1 MTEFKETMY
10 VHSFQVKQG
19 YVVFNTL
26 YGYLDLLSNDLY
38 NKFKKGKYQEIDKN
52 SLDILLDHRFIIN
65 NKLNEESL
73 FNSYIS
79 LYEHNRNKEKNIYI
93 LFSYECNFNCTYCF
107 EHDMKGKEM
116 SNNNLNKI
124 FRYVEKQLENN
135 KVRLVLYGGEPLLLQ
150 NYNKIEKVLSFAQ
163 KNNIKVK
170 IITNGYLLDVFSKL
184 LLKYKRNIDYLLIT
198 LDGDKDQHDLTRKK
212 KNKEGTY
219 KKIVEN
225 ILMADKLKIKTK
237 IRVNVGMENQKYI
250 IDFLLHNTICKT
262 HDVSIH
268 FIENNRCLASNTSV
282 IARKNRIIIDLYNIC
297 LNQKNLTLEYPPL
310 KQIDLMVNEDD
321 FVLPLFDY
329 CNSSNIILF
338 DNDGNMYNCTEACE
352 DERFLMRNDETVY
365 YTNDH
370 ICKSCYLA
378 PICGGGCR
386 WKRYQSRIENDLSC
400 QKEII
405 NLIELFIKNFEY
417 IKIDRDKSTFKS
429 HRDFDS
435 EIEMTFKH
443 F

>member
-107 EHDMKGKEM
+107 EHDMKGKET

-135 KVRLVLYGGEPLLLQ
+135 KVLLVLYGGEPLLLQ

-405 NLIELFIKNFEY
+405 NLIELFIKNFLEENAY
-417 IKIDRDKSTFKS
+417 GV
-429 HRDFDS
+429 
-435 EIEMTFKH
+435 
-443 F
+443 

>member
-10 VHSFQVKQG
+10 VHSYQVEQG

-65 NKLNEESL
+65 NELNEESL

-170 IITNGYLLDVFSKL
+170 IITNGYLLDIFSKL

-212 KNKEGTY
+212 KNKEA
-219 KKIVEN
+219 
-225 ILMADKLKIKTK
+225 MS
-237 IRVNVGMENQKYI
+237 
-250 IDFLLHNTICKT
+250 F
-262 HDVSIH
+262 S
-268 FIENNRCLASNTSV
+268 
-282 IARKNRIIIDLYNIC
+282 
-297 LNQKNLTLEYPPL
+297 
-310 KQIDLMVNEDD
+310 
-321 FVLPLFDY
+321 
-329 CNSSNIILF
+329 
-338 DNDGNMYNCTEACE
+338 
-352 DERFLMRNDETVY
+352 
-365 YTNDH
+365 
-370 ICKSCYLA
+370 
-378 PICGGGCR
+378 
-386 WKRYQSRIENDLSC
+386 
-400 QKEII
+400 
-405 NLIELFIKNFEY
+405 
-417 IKIDRDKSTFKS
+417 
-429 HRDFDS
+429 
-435 EIEMTFKH
+435 
-443 F
+443 

>member
-1 MTEFKETMY
+1 MTEFKESMY

-107 EHDMKGKEM
+107 EHDMKGKET

-405 NLIELFIKNFEY
+405 NLIELFIKNFLEENAY
-417 IKIDRDKSTFKS
+417 GV
-429 HRDFDS
+429 
-435 EIEMTFKH
+435 
-443 F
+443 

>member
-107 EHDMKGKEM
+107 EHDMKGKET

-124 FRYVEKQLENN
+124 FRYLEKQLENN

-405 NLIELFIKNFEY
+405 NLIELFIKNFLEENAY
-417 IKIDRDKSTFKS
+417 GV
-429 HRDFDS
+429 
-435 EIEMTFKH
+435 
-443 F
+443 

>member
-107 EHDMKGKEM
+107 EHDMKGKET

-170 IITNGYLLDVFSKL
+170 IITNGYLLDAFSKL

-198 LDGDKDQHDLTRKK
+198 LDGDKDQHNLTRKK

-405 NLIELFIKNFEY
+405 NLIELFIKNFLEENAY
-417 IKIDRDKSTFKS
+417 GV
-429 HRDFDS
+429 
-435 EIEMTFKH
+435 
-443 F
+443 

>member
-107 EHDMKGKEM
+107 EHDMKGKET

-170 IITNGYLLDVFSKL
+170 IITNGYLLDAFSKL

-378 PICGGGCR
+378 SICGGGCR

-405 NLIELFIKNFEY
+405 NLIELFIKNFLEENAY
-417 IKIDRDKSTFKS
+417 GV
-429 HRDFDS
+429 
-435 EIEMTFKH
+435 
-443 F
+443 

>member
-65 NKLNEESL
+65 NELNEESL

-107 EHDMKGKEM
+107 EHDMKGKET

-184 LLKYKRNIDYLLIT
+184 LLEYKRNIDYLLIT
-198 LDGDKDQHDLTRKK
+198 LDGDKDQHDITKKK

-405 NLIELFIKNFEY
+405 NLIELFIKNLLEENAY
-417 IKIDRDKSTFKS
+417 GV
-429 HRDFDS
+429 
-435 EIEMTFKH
+435 
-443 F
+443 

>member
-107 EHDMKGKEM
+107 EHDMKGKET

-170 IITNGYLLDVFSKL
+170 IITNGYLLDAFSKL

-237 IRVNVGMENQKYI
+237 IRVNIGMENQKYI

-405 NLIELFIKNFEY
+405 NLIELFIKNFLEENAY
-417 IKIDRDKSTFKS
+417 GV
-429 HRDFDS
+429 
-435 EIEMTFKH
+435 
-443 F
+443 

>member
-107 EHDMKGKEM
+107 EQDMKGKET

-405 NLIELFIKNFEY
+405 NLIELFIKNFLEENAY
-417 IKIDRDKSTFKS
+417 GV
-429 HRDFDS
+429 
-435 EIEMTFKH
+435 
-443 F
+443 

>member
-10 VHSFQVKQG
+10 VHSFQVEQG

-150 NYNKIEKVLSFAQ
+150 NYNKIEKVLLFAQ

-170 IITNGYLLDVFSKL
+170 IITNGYLLDVFAKL

-297 LNQKNLTLEYPPL
+297 LNQKNLTLEHPPL

-338 DNDGNMYNCTEACE
+338 DDDGNMYNCTEACE
-352 DERFLMRNDETVY
+352 DERFLMRNAETVY

-405 NLIELFIKNFEY
+405 NLIELFIKNLLEENAY
-417 IKIDRDKSTFKS
+417 GV
-429 HRDFDS
+429 
-435 EIEMTFKH
+435 
-443 F
+443 

>member
-107 EHDMKGKEM
+107 EHDMKGKET

-297 LNQKNLTLEYPPL
+297 LNQKNLTLEYPLL

-405 NLIELFIKNFEY
+405 NLIELFIKNFLEENAY
-417 IKIDRDKSTFKS
+417 GV
-429 HRDFDS
+429 
-435 EIEMTFKH
+435 
-443 F
+443 

>member
-107 EHDMKGKEM
+107 EHDMKGKET

-405 NLIELFIKNFEY
+405 HLIELFIKNFLEENAY
-417 IKIDRDKSTFKS
+417 GV
-429 HRDFDS
+429 
-435 EIEMTFKH
+435 
-443 F
+443 

>member
-38 NKFKKGKYQEIDKN
+38 NKFKKVKYQEIDKN

-107 EHDMKGKEM
+107 EHDMKGKET

-310 KQIDLMVNEDD
+310 KQIDLMVNEED

-405 NLIELFIKNFEY
+405 NLIELFIKNFLEENAY
-417 IKIDRDKSTFKS
+417 GV
-429 HRDFDS
+429 
-435 EIEMTFKH
+435 
-443 F
+443 

>member
-107 EHDMKGKEM
+107 EHDMKGKET

-170 IITNGYLLDVFSKL
+170 IITNGYLLDAFSKL

-338 DNDGNMYNCTEACE
+338 DNDGKMYNCTEACE

-405 NLIELFIKNFEY
+405 NLIELFIKNFLEENAY
-417 IKIDRDKSTFKS
+417 GV
-429 HRDFDS
+429 
-435 EIEMTFKH
+435 
-443 F
+443 

>member
-10 VHSFQVKQG
+10 VHSYQVEQG

-116 SNNNLNKI
+116 SNNNLSKI

-170 IITNGYLLDVFSKL
+170 IITNGYLLDIFSKL

-198 LDGDKDQHDLTRKK
+198 LYGDKDQHDLTRKK

-282 IARKNRIIIDLYNIC
+282 IARKNRMIIDLYNIC
-297 LNQKNLTLEYPPL
+297 LSQKNLTLEYPPL

-338 DNDGNMYNCTEACE
+338 DNDDNMYNCTEACE

-405 NLIELFIKNFEY
+405 NLIELFIKNLLEENAY
-417 IKIDRDKSTFKS
+417 GV
-429 HRDFDS
+429 
-435 EIEMTFKH
+435 
-443 F
+443 

>member
-107 EHDMKGKEM
+107 EHDMKGKET

-321 FVLPLFDY
+321 FLLPLFDY

-386 WKRYQSRIENDLSC
+386 WKRYQSRTENDLSC

-405 NLIELFIKNFEY
+405 NLIELFIKNFLEENAY
-417 IKIDRDKSTFKS
+417 GV
-429 HRDFDS
+429 
-435 EIEMTFKH
+435 
-443 F
+443 

>member
-107 EHDMKGKEM
+107 EHDMKGKET

-170 IITNGYLLDVFSKL
+170 IITNGYLLDAFSKL

-225 ILMADKLKIKTK
+225 ILMVEKLKIKTK

-405 NLIELFIKNFEY
+405 NLIELFIKNFLEENAY
-417 IKIDRDKSTFKS
+417 GV
-429 HRDFDS
+429 
-435 EIEMTFKH
+435 
-443 F
+443 

>member
-107 EHDMKGKEM
+107 EHDMKGKET

-365 YTNDH
+365 YANDH

-405 NLIELFIKNFEY
+405 NLIELFIKNFLEENAY
-417 IKIDRDKSTFKS
+417 GV
-429 HRDFDS
+429 
-435 EIEMTFKH
+435 
-443 F
+443 

>member
-93 LFSYECNFNCTYCF
+93 LFSDECNFNCTYCF
-107 EHDMKGKEM
+107 EHDMKGKET

-405 NLIELFIKNFEY
+405 NLIELFIKNFLEENAY
-417 IKIDRDKSTFKS
+417 GV
-429 HRDFDS
+429 
-435 EIEMTFKH
+435 
-443 F
+443 

>member
-107 EHDMKGKEM
+107 EHDMKGKET

-405 NLIELFIKNFEY
+405 NLIELFIKNFLEENA
-417 IKIDRDKSTFKS
+417 DGV
-429 HRDFDS
+429 
-435 EIEMTFKH
+435 
-443 F
+443 

>member
-107 EHDMKGKEM
+107 EHDMKGKET

-310 KQIDLMVNEDD
+310 KQIDLMVNEED

-405 NLIELFIKNFEY
+405 NLIELFIKNFLEENAY
-417 IKIDRDKSTFKS
+417 GV
-429 HRDFDS
+429 
-435 EIEMTFKH
+435 
-443 F
+443 

>member
-107 EHDMKGKEM
+107 EHDMKGKET

-163 KNNIKVK
+163 KNNIKLK

-405 NLIELFIKNFEY
+405 NLIELFIKNFLEENAY
-417 IKIDRDKSTFKS
+417 GV
-429 HRDFDS
+429 
-435 EIEMTFKH
+435 
-443 F
+443 

>member
-107 EHDMKGKEM
+107 EHDMKGKET

-352 DERFLMRNDETVY
+352 DERFLMSNDETVY

-405 NLIELFIKNFEY
+405 NLIELFIKNFLEENAY
-417 IKIDRDKSTFKS
+417 GV
-429 HRDFDS
+429 
-435 EIEMTFKH
+435 
-443 F
+443 

>member
-107 EHDMKGKEM
+107 EHDMKGKET

-338 DNDGNMYNCTEACE
+338 DNDGNMYNCAEACE

-405 NLIELFIKNFEY
+405 NLIELFIKNFLEENAY
-417 IKIDRDKSTFKS
+417 GV
-429 HRDFDS
+429 
-435 EIEMTFKH
+435 
-443 F
+443 

>member
-38 NKFKKGKYQEIDKN
+38 NKFKTGKYQEIDKN

-107 EHDMKGKEM
+107 EHDMKGKET

-310 KQIDLMVNEDD
+310 KQIDLMVNEED

-405 NLIELFIKNFEY
+405 NLIELFIKNFLEENAY
-417 IKIDRDKSTFKS
+417 GV
-429 HRDFDS
+429 
-435 EIEMTFKH
+435 
-443 F
+443 

>member
-107 EHDMKGKEM
+107 EHDMKGKET

-310 KQIDLMVNEDD
+310 KQIDLMVNEED

-400 QKEII
+400 QKKII
-405 NLIELFIKNFEY
+405 NLIELFIKNFLEENAY
-417 IKIDRDKSTFKS
+417 GV
-429 HRDFDS
+429 
-435 EIEMTFKH
+435 
-443 F
+443 

>member
-107 EHDMKGKEM
+107 EHDMKGKET

-170 IITNGYLLDVFSKL
+170 IITNGYLLDAFSKL

-225 ILMADKLKIKTK
+225 ILMVDKLKIKTK

-386 WKRYQSRIENDLSC
+386 WKRYQSIIENDLSC

-405 NLIELFIKNFEY
+405 NLIELFIKNFLEENAY
-417 IKIDRDKSTFKS
+417 GV
-429 HRDFDS
+429 
-435 EIEMTFKH
+435 
-443 F
+443 

>member
-107 EHDMKGKEM
+107 EHDMKGKET

-225 ILMADKLKIKTK
+225 ILMTDKLKIKTK

-405 NLIELFIKNFEY
+405 NLIELFIKNFLEENAY
-417 IKIDRDKSTFKS
+417 GV
-429 HRDFDS
+429 
-435 EIEMTFKH
+435 
-443 F
+443 

>member
-107 EHDMKGKEM
+107 EHDMKGKET

-124 FRYVEKQLENN
+124 FRYVEKQFENN

-310 KQIDLMVNEDD
+310 KQIDLMVNEED

-405 NLIELFIKNFEY
+405 NLIELFIKNFLEENAY
-417 IKIDRDKSTFKS
+417 GV
-429 HRDFDS
+429 
-435 EIEMTFKH
+435 
-443 F
+443 

>member
-107 EHDMKGKEM
+107 EHDMKGKET

-135 KVRLVLYGGEPLLLQ
+135 KIRLVLYGGEPLLLQ

-405 NLIELFIKNFEY
+405 NLIELFIKNFLEENAY
-417 IKIDRDKSTFKS
+417 GV
-429 HRDFDS
+429 
-435 EIEMTFKH
+435 
-443 F
+443 

>member
-107 EHDMKGKEM
+107 EHDMKGKET

-405 NLIELFIKNFEY
+405 NLIELFIK
-417 IKIDRDKSTFKS
+417 KSRVEK
-429 HRDFDS
+429 
-435 EIEMTFKH
+435 
-443 F
+443 

>member
-65 NKLNEESL
+65 NELNEESL

-107 EHDMKGKEM
+107 EHDMKGKET

-184 LLKYKRNIDYLLIT
+184 LLEYKRNIDYLLIT

-310 KQIDLMVNEDD
+310 KQIDLMANEDD

-405 NLIELFIKNFEY
+405 NLIELFIKNFLEENAY
-417 IKIDRDKSTFKS
+417 GV
-429 HRDFDS
+429 
-435 EIEMTFKH
+435 
-443 F
+443 

>member
-93 LFSYECNFNCTYCF
+93 LFSYECNFNCIYCF
-107 EHDMKGKEM
+107 EHDMKGKET

-405 NLIELFIKNFEY
+405 NLIELFIKNFLEENAY
-417 IKIDRDKSTFKS
+417 GV
-429 HRDFDS
+429 
-435 EIEMTFKH
+435 
-443 F
+443 

>member
-107 EHDMKGKEM
+107 EHDMKGKET

-405 NLIELFIKNFEY
+405 NLIELFIKNFLEENAY
-417 IKIDRDKSTFKS
+417 GV
-429 HRDFDS
+429 
-435 EIEMTFKH
+435 
-443 F
+443 

>member
-107 EHDMKGKEM
+107 EHDMKGKET

-297 LNQKNLTLEYPPL
+297 FNQKNLTLEYPPL
-310 KQIDLMVNEDD
+310 KQIDLMVNEED

-405 NLIELFIKNFEY
+405 NLIELFIKNFLEENAY
-417 IKIDRDKSTFKS
+417 GV
-429 HRDFDS
+429 
-435 EIEMTFKH
+435 
-443 F
+443 

>member
-107 EHDMKGKEM
+107 EHDMKEKET

-310 KQIDLMVNEDD
+310 KQIDLMVNEED

-405 NLIELFIKNFEY
+405 NLIELFIKNFLEENAY
-417 IKIDRDKSTFKS
+417 GV
-429 HRDFDS
+429 
-435 EIEMTFKH
+435 
-443 F
+443 

>member
-107 EHDMKGKEM
+107 EHDMKGKET

-329 CNSSNIILF
+329 CNSSNIVLF

-405 NLIELFIKNFEY
+405 NLIELFIKNFLEENAY
-417 IKIDRDKSTFKS
+417 GV
-429 HRDFDS
+429 
-435 EIEMTFKH
+435 
-443 F
+443 